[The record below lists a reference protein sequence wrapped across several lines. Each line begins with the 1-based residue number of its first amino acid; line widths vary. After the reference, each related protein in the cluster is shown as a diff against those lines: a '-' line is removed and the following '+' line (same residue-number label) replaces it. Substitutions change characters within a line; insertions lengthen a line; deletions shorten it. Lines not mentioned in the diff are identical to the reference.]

1 MELAIEFAKLVIP
14 ALLVLYAMYL
24 TIHSFLKKDF
34 EKRLLNL
41 KVKNA
46 EVVLPNRLQA
56 YERMSLFLERISPNS
71 IVIRLSNKEY
81 SAREFQQVLINDIRE
96 EFNHNLSQQI
106 YMSDELWQTIKSTVE
121 EYISL
126 INESVAELPADA
138 KGIDLAKKLFDKM
151 AERNYNQI
159 NLTLAALK
167 EEIQKVF

>member
-1 MELAIEFAKLVIP
+1 MDLAIEFAKLIIP

-34 EKRLLNL
+34 EKKLLDI
-41 KVKNA
+41 KSKNT

-56 YERMSLFLERISPNS
+56 YERIALFLERISPNN
-71 IVIRLSNKEY
+71 IVLRLSNKSF
-81 SAREFQQVLINDIRE
+81 SAKEFQQVLINEIRE

-106 YMSDELWQTIKSTVE
+106 YMSDEIWQNIKSTIE
-121 EYISL
+121 DYISL
-126 INESVAELPADA
+126 INESASELPADA

-151 AERNYNQI
+151 VEKNYNQI
-159 NLTLAALK
+159 NIVLAGLK